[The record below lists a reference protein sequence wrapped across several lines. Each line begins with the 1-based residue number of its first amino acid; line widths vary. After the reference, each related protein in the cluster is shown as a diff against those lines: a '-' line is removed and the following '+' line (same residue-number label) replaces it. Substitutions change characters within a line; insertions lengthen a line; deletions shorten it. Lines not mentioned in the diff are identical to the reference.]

1 MNLVKRLALV
11 ISIVF
16 VGSLA
21 LAAAAV
27 AAGGGLTPGVYTFT
41 NKDASAFFGS
51 GKGGPPTQAF
61 SVSVDRGLNTFRPRD
76 PKGPRTVMSNT
87 IVTLSLFD
95 ALGNATFGCFI
106 INPADFT
113 VSKNLQ
119 TARVHTTVT
128 ADEVCPGFG
137 TPVTGKSDPN
147 PIPGGGGTSLPLP
160 IALDVTWTGL
170 GVISTSTD
178 RNTFQCLNYNT
189 QFSSSYQSTNA
200 NASGTMSAING
211 PLDTSSA
218 NVSSSDTHAN
228 VKGTPA
234 AACFPQ

>member
-1 MNLVKRLALV
+1 MIPPSLSITTPDPIANWFGVLTRIDTTAGPILLRTGAHVHAFTRLVGPLYVGHGSSVTTDRIAAS
-11 ISIVF
+11 SIGDTCKVH
-16 VGSLA
+16 GE
-21 LAAAAV
+21 
-27 AAGGGLTPGVYTFT
+27 
-41 NKDASAFFGS
+41 
-51 GKGGPPTQAF
+51 
-61 SVSVDRGLNTFRPRD
+61 
-76 PKGPRTVMSNT
+76 MSNT

-137 TPVTGKSDPN
+137 SPVTGKSDPN
-147 PIPGGGGTSLPLP
+147 PLAGGGGGGTGLPLP
-160 IALDVTWTGL
+160 ISLDVTWTGL
-170 GVISTSTD
+170 GVTSTSTD
-178 RNTFQCLNYNT
+178 RNTFKCLNYST
-189 QFSSSYQSTNA
+189 QFSGNFRSSDA

-211 PLDTSSA
+211 TVNTSSGV
-218 NVSSSDTHAN
+218 VSSSDMHAN
-228 VKGTPA
+228 IKGTPA